1 MSQTTK
7 RALAQSL
14 KHLMEQKPLE
24 KITVV
29 DISEDCGVNRQTFY
43 YHFQDI
49 YDLIEWIYINEAE
62 KRLGEKTTYDT
73 WQEGFLQILSYILN
87 NRNFVRN
94 TYHSVSRE
102 YLEHFLFQQM
112 YRLLLGVIEDKA
124 EDMAVRD
131 ADKQFIADFYKY
143 AFVGLVCEWI
153 ENGMK
158 EKPEAMTDRL
168 SLLVHGTITGALER
182 FRTDKKH

>member
-1 MSQTTK
+1 
-7 RALAQSL
+7 
-14 KHLMEQKPLE
+14 
-24 KITVV
+24 
-29 DISEDCGVNRQTFY
+29 
-43 YHFQDI
+43 
-49 YDLIEWIYINEAE
+49 
-62 KRLGEKTTYDT
+62 
-73 WQEGFLQILSYILN
+73 
-87 NRNFVRN
+87 
-94 TYHSVSRE
+94 
-102 YLEHFLFQQM
+102 M
-112 YRLLLGVIEDKA
+112 YRLLLGVIEEKA

-182 FRTDKKH
+182 FRTDCAFSVYSILFSLRL